1 MHPILAM
8 HSPLIPALFLFA
20 ASGALAQNPSN
31 DYSYYAT
38 VADPNNANGLQGRV
52 NEVDK
57 WFTSSPVEWFSTDLG
72 PINDNKAGWRK
83 TGDDSTAILFK
94 YNSSVPSPILDLA
107 FSNDLFGYADYQFT
121 MKFAFPTTP
130 ARRDNH
136 IAAREFWDTATDY
149 QPVLF
154 NNTARILSAST
165 EACAANVSIAVVD
178 AAGAAVGSATGINS
192 TQYTLPTDALFPLHV
207 TISASGG
214 NGNAT
219 AVLSD
224 VPGVSYATG
233 PNGPTLATSSGFRMV
248 FCLSDG
254 E

>member
-1 MHPILAM
+1 M
-8 HSPLIPALFLFA
+8 HSRLIPALCLSA
-20 ASGALAQNPSN
+20 ASWALAQNPSKA
-31 DYSYYAT
+31 YSYYAT

-107 FSNDLFGYADYQFT
+107 LSNDLSGYADYRFT
-121 MKFAFPTTP
+121 MGFTFPTTP
-130 ARRDNH
+130 ARRNNH

-154 NNTARILSAST
+154 NNTARTVSGET
-165 EACAANVSIAVVD
+165 DACGANVSIAVVD
-178 AAGAAVGSATGINS
+178 AAGAAVGCATGINS
-192 TQYTLPTDALFPLHV
+192 TQFTLPTNALFPLHV
-207 TISASGG
+207 TISASG

-224 VPGVSYATG
+224 VLGVSYATG
-233 PNGPTLATSSGFRMV
+233 PNGPTLATSSGFRVV
-248 FCLSDG
+248 FCLSEGD
-254 E
+254 

>member
-1 MHPILAM
+1 MPSL
-8 HSPLIPALFLFA
+8 LIPALFLFT

-31 DYSYYAT
+31 AYSYYAT

-57 WFTSSPVEWFSTDLG
+57 WFKSSPVEWFSTELG
-72 PINDNKAGWRK
+72 PIHDNKAGWRK

-107 FSNDLFGYADYQFT
+107 FSNDLSGYADYQFT
-121 MKFAFPTTP
+121 MGFTFPTTP
-130 ARRDNH
+130 ARRDNYNH

-154 NNTARILSAST
+154 NNTARTVRGDTDAC
-165 EACAANVSIAVVD
+165 EADVSIAVVD

-192 TQYTLPTDALFPLHV
+192 TEFALPTDALFPLRV
-207 TISASGG
+207 TISASEG

-224 VPGVSYATG
+224 VLGISYVAG
-233 PNGPTLATSSGFRMV
+233 PNGPTLATSSDFRVV
-248 FCLSDG
+248 FCLSEGD
-254 E
+254 